1 MTKSKITAYGSAAAM
16 LAAGLVAGGVLAST
30 MSANAAG
37 SAPTPSAS
45 ANAAPTNPNPGD
57 LSRPQRPDETLLTG
71 DTATK
76 VKAAAL
82 ARYPGATVQRLE
94 TDSDGVYEAH
104 LVSGGKEL
112 IVQVDKAFAVTGLQS
127 MGGHGG
133 FGGPDQA
140 PGATTQSG

>member
-1 MTKSKITAYGSAAAM
+1 MSKITAYGSAAAM

-45 ANAAPTNPNPGD
+45 SNAAPTNPNPGD
-57 LSRPQRPDETLLTG
+57 LSRPQRSDETLLTG

-76 VKAAAL
+76 VKAVAL
-82 ARYPGATVQRLE
+82 AKYPGATVQRLE

-127 MGGHGG
+127 MAGHDG